1 MPSGVDE
8 PVMIYTAATLRSA
21 WMRWSKLS
29 VCLSISSDCGNCR
42 TVQPATL
49 SSGGRL
55 AMFGPMMMPAGRYG
69 RTVMQELGVWNSV
82 KGHVANAA
90 NAFGCT
96 VLTRSG

>member
-1 MPSGVDE
+1 
-8 PVMIYTAATLRSA
+8 
-21 WMRWSKLS
+21 
-29 VCLSISSDCGNCR
+29 
-42 TVQPATL
+42 
-49 SSGGRL
+49 
-55 AMFGPMMMPAGRYG
+55 MFGPMMMPAGRYG